1 MKKEDLEELK
11 RDIDIKL
18 ATEISRSTVHE
29 MAKQEIAQSQIKTF
43 KIICIIFAITMLICV
58 VSTSICCTQL
68 IRFMDSVV
76 VTEEVTT
83 EDINMD
89 AETGDGS
96 GSAINLY
103 GDNSTISNN
112 DK

>member
-68 IRFMDSVV
+68 IRFMDNIVV
-76 VTEEVTT
+76 EEDVT
-83 EDINMD
+83 MD
-89 AETGDGS
+89 AETRDGS

-103 GDNSTISNN
+103 GDSNSINA

>member
-58 VSTSICCTQL
+58 VSTCFAQLQL
-68 IRFMDSVV
+68 IKFMDSIVIERV
-76 VTEEVTT
+76 EEV
-83 EDINMD
+83 DMD
-89 AETGDGS
+89 AQTGDGS

-103 GDNSTISNN
+103 GDSNSINA

>member
-68 IRFMDSVV
+68 IRFMDNIVV
-76 VTEEVTT
+76 EEDVT
-83 EDINMD
+83 MD

-103 GDNSTISNN
+103 GDSNSINA

>member
-68 IRFMDSVV
+68 IRFMDNIVV
-76 VTEEVTT
+76 VEDVT
-83 EDINMD
+83 MG

-103 GDNSTISNN
+103 NEN
-112 DK
+112 

>member
-68 IRFMDSVV
+68 IRFMDNIVV
-76 VTEEVTT
+76 V
-83 EDINMD
+83 EDTSETINMD

-103 GDNSTISNN
+103 GDNNTLSNN

>member
-58 VSTSICCTQL
+58 VSTCFAQLQL
-68 IRFMDSVV
+68 IKFIENTVIVREVED
-76 VTEEVTT
+76 VT
-83 EDINMD
+83 MD
-89 AETGDGS
+89 AETGDDS
-96 GSAINLY
+96 GNAINLY

>member
-68 IRFMDSVV
+68 IRLVDNCVIVEEDVTMDS
-76 VTEEVTT
+76 
-83 EDINMD
+83 
-89 AETGDGS
+89 ETGDGS

-103 GDNSTISNN
+103 GDNNTLSNN

>member
-68 IRFMDSVV
+68 IRLVDNCVIV
-76 VTEEVTT
+76 EEDVT
-83 EDINMD
+83 MD

-103 GDNSTISNN
+103 GDNNTLSNN

>member
-68 IRFMDSVV
+68 IKLIDNCVIV
-76 VTEEVTT
+76 EEDVT
-83 EDINMD
+83 MD
-89 AETGDGS
+89 AETGDSS

-103 GDNSTISNN
+103 GDNNTLSNN

>member
-68 IRFMDSVV
+68 IRFMDSIVIERV
-76 VTEEVTT
+76 EEV
-83 EDINMD
+83 DMD
-89 AETGDGS
+89 AQTGDGS

-103 GDNSTISNN
+103 GDSNSINA

>member
-58 VSTSICCTQL
+58 VSTCFAQLQL
-68 IRFMDSVV
+68 IKFMDSIVIERV
-76 VTEEVTT
+76 EEV
-83 EDINMD
+83 DMD
-89 AETGDGS
+89 AETGDSS

-103 GDNSTISNN
+103 GDSNSINA

>member
-43 KIICIIFAITMLICV
+43 KIICIIF
-58 VSTSICCTQL
+58 
-68 IRFMDSVV
+68 F
-76 VTEEVTT
+76 
-83 EDINMD
+83 
-89 AETGDGS
+89 G
-96 GSAINLY
+96 
-103 GDNSTISNN
+103 
-112 DK
+112 KFFF